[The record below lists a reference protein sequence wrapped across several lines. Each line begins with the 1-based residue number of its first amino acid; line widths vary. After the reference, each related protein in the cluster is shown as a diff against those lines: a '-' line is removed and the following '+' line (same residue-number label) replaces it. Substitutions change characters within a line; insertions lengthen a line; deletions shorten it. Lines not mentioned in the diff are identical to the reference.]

1 MIYALSGHTVT
12 AENLMFSKMHNT
24 NRYRNLTNKL
34 KTKWCS
40 KISEG
45 SFILVKF
52 SRYVKI
58 DFVHYLHSVLER
70 I

>member
-1 MIYALSGHTVT
+1 MIYALSGLTVT
-12 AENLMFSKMHNT
+12 AENLMFSKTHIT

-45 SFILVKF
+45 LFIIVKF
-52 SRYVKI
+52 SR
-58 DFVHYLHSVLER
+58 
-70 I
+70 

>member
-1 MIYALSGHTVT
+1 M
-12 AENLMFSKMHNT
+12 
-24 NRYRNLTNKL
+24 YRNLTNKL

-45 SFILVKF
+45 ILILVKF

-58 DFVHYLHSVLER
+58 DFVHYLEDEAKNKFNSEILLPLTLIEKKQKTKTK
-70 I
+70 